1 MFILIKF
8 AYQILFFLIF
18 FNLERLEIFRLYIRT
33 ILPWAPIDNG
43 MQHKRSKTL
52 MVCGQT

>member
-43 MQHKRSKTL
+43 TQHKRSKTL